1 MIGQKLLVRK
11 PIAMGFFFV
20 ALIGWQYLIKKGE
33 KLMEQ
38 QKQYQVD
45 LYIGLLDPDDLLQHF
60 TIKEAVD
67 SITKIIGDCTIIP
80 CIGSCTHF
88 SGVRI
93 NLNTLKVTKFIDYAP
108 EQFIDKVEAIKKVF
122 NQYDILMNMIECE
135 DFRII

>member
-1 MIGQKLLVRK
+1 MAI
-11 PIAMGFFFV
+11 
-20 ALIGWQYLIKKGE
+20 Y
-33 KLMEQ
+33 
-38 QKQYQVD
+38 
-45 LYIGLLDPDDLLQHF
+45 
-60 TIKEAVD
+60 EASKD
-67 SITKIIGDCTIIP
+67 SSKIIGDCTIIP

>member
-1 MIGQKLLVRK
+1 
-11 PIAMGFFFV
+11 
-20 ALIGWQYLIKKGE
+20 
-33 KLMEQ
+33 MEQ
-38 QKQYQVD
+38 QKKYQVD

-108 EQFIDKVEAIKKVF
+108 EQFIDKVESIKKVF